1 MRRYPLLMTGAFA
14 LAAAAPAFAGN
25 HTVTARPNMT
35 FDPPSLT
42 IAAGDT
48 VTFVNGGGF
57 HNVESDPDAVTPF
70 HCSTA
75 CGASPIGDPSSA
87 IWQATVTFPDAG
99 TARYFCSQHGGPGGV
114 GMAGMII
121 VKASDVIFAS
131 DFENPPGT

>member
-1 MRRYPLLMTGAFA
+1 MRRYPLLITGAFA

-25 HTVTARPNMT
+25 HTVTARPNFT
-35 FDPPSLT
+35 FDPPTLT
-42 IAAGDT
+42 ITAGDT

-87 IWQATVTFPDAG
+87 SWSSSVTFPDAG
-99 TARYFCSQHGGPGGV
+99 TARYFCGLHGGPGGV